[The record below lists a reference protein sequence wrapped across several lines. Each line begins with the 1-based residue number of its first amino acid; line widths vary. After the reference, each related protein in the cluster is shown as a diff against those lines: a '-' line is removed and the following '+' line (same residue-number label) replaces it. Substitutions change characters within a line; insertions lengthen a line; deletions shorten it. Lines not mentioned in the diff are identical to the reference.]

1 MSLAFPLRTTQLLTA
16 PATDLAEHDKPW
28 RRPGADQTDFFNYGF
43 DEFTWATYCLKQK
56 MTRDGIKDAKNETA
70 QFQMMF
76 DAPPMPGMPGVGV
89 PAGGMVP
96 GGVGGPAA
104 VAPQAPPVQLA
115 PGMPGMGG
123 GMPGVPDMTP
133 DMMNA
138 MMQQMMSSG
147 MDPSQLDFGTF
158 MQQYQQMQGGMPQ
171 AQQQQ
176 QGFQGQV
183 MGYGGVE
190 VGRNQGNYGN
200 NRGRGR
206 RW

>member
-1 MSLAFPLRTTQLLTA
+1 
-16 PATDLAEHDKPW
+16 
-28 RRPGADQTDFFNYGF
+28 
-43 DEFTWATYCLKQK
+43 

-76 DAPPMPGMPGVGV
+76 DAPPPMPGMPGV
-89 PAGGMVP
+89 PSAGAMAP
-96 GGVGGPAA
+96 GGVGAPAVA
-104 VAPQAPPVQLA
+104 APQALPVQLA
-115 PGMPGMGG
+115 PGMPPGMPPGMGG
-123 GMPGVPDMTP
+123 GMPGVPDMSP

-171 AQQQQ
+171 PQQP
-176 QGFQGQV
+176 QGFQGQG